1 MTQPATSVWS
11 ALALS
16 QVVIGGVV
24 WIDPNSFQPNV
35 DALNFYWDL
44 VNKRLSIA
52 TVGDFSGTDPI
63 NSGGQVDSYVPQGFV
78 IGTVGSP
85 PGMSVSSSRG
95 SRLAP
100 TILLTGDPIG
110 SFGGYP
116 YLGDGI
122 VIAKNY
128 FEGASVRY
136 YVAGV
141 HATYPG
147 VEMRWGTKADN
158 GPYTEWVK
166 LDILGNLYPLLA
178 GTSKLGSNAKGWGAF
193 FLDYTNAGV
202 AGAQVINKPSGS
214 VLFAAAAQ
222 TLVVTNALVTAASV
236 IILTVSGDDATA
248 KSAVISVQGAGT
260 FTIKLNAAATAQL
273 KVNFLVVGA
282 D

>member
-16 QVVIGGVV
+16 QSVVGGVV
-24 WIDPNSFQPNV
+24 WIDPGSFQPNV
-35 DALNFYWDL
+35 DAVNFYWDS
-44 VNKRLSIA
+44 VNKRLQIG
-52 TVGDFSGTDPI
+52 TVGDYSGTDPI
-63 NSGGQVDSYVPQGFV
+63 NSGGQIDSYIPQGFV

-116 YLGDGI
+116 YLGDGV
-122 VIAKNY
+122 VIPRAY

-136 YVAGV
+136 YVAGI

-158 GPYTEWVK
+158 GAYSEWLK
-166 LDILGNLYPLLA
+166 LDILGHFYPILA
-178 GTSKLGSNAKGWGAF
+178 GTSKLGLNAKGWGAF
-193 FLDYTNAGV
+193 FLDYVNAV
-202 AGAQVINKPSGS
+202 ATGAVAINKPSGS

-222 TLVVTNALVTAASV
+222 TLVVTNSLVTAASN
-236 IILTVSGDDATA
+236 IMLTVQGDDATA
-248 KSAVISVQGAGT
+248 KSAVISAQGPGT

-273 KVNFLVVGA
+273 KVGFLVVGA